1 MPHST
6 VSVPMTPVPTP
17 TGRAR
22 FSPRC
27 PNGVRS
33 LTLALFA
40 LVVAAMGLMAGLT
53 VALTAGPAVAQ
64 GGGGVYRVEGV
75 DVSAKGKTGDQAKE
89 RALALGRRAAFERLM
104 GRITL
109 AKDRVRLP
117 RPSAAVLRDLV
128 AGFEVEDETAGATE
142 YRGKV
147 TFRFNKARVEQLLT
161 ASDVG
166 FVQAGGR
173 PVLMLPVWQTGATPL
188 LWDDPNPWRQA
199 WRKLDP
205 DAGTVKYAQPRG
217 DLADLQ
223 AISGQQA
230 LQLDRTALAAIAKR
244 YKAAVVL
251 VSHARREG
259 GKVQI
264 RVMRFDV
271 DAGTVST
278 VGSYDSARSDG
289 AMAATARKIAA
300 AFEATWK
307 TSNVVPSGPSTK
319 LRVVAPLSGLAYWI
333 RLRDTMAKVRVVRD
347 QRIVRLS
354 PEEAEIELT
363 YVGGLDALRNALRQS
378 GIELTDGTPQEN
390 GDLGASTV
398 RLSGGPAGGGD
409 TGSGTTPTAPGD
421 TGRALPLPRPRT
433 E

>member
-1 MPHST
+1 MPLPT
-6 VSVPMTPVPTP
+6 DIVSMTPSPPTIHD
-17 TGRAR
+17 GRKAAR
-22 FSPRC
+22 RLH
-27 PNGVRS
+27 GARA
-33 LTLALFA
+33 LALA
-40 LVVAAMGLMAGLT
+40 LLAIFVAVAGLAST
-53 VALTAGPAVAQ
+53 PAVAQ
-64 GGGGVYRVEGV
+64 DGGVYRVEGV
-75 DVSAKGKTGDQAKE
+75 DVAARGKTGDQAKE
-89 RALALGRRAAFERLM
+89 RALAIGRRAAFGRLM
-104 GRITL
+104 RRITV
-109 AKDRVRLP
+109 ASDRARLP
-117 RPSAAVLRDLV
+117 RPSAADLRDLV

-142 YRGKV
+142 YKGKV
-147 TFRFNKARVEQLLT
+147 TFRFDKAKVERLLT
-161 ASDVG
+161 SSDVG

-173 PVLMLPVWQTGATPL
+173 PVLMLPVWQSGATPL

-199 WRKLDP
+199 WRKLP
-205 DAGTVKYAQPRG
+205 PNSGTVKYAQPRG

-230 LQLDRTALAAIAKR
+230 LQLDRTALAAIARR

-278 VGSYDSARSDG
+278 VGSYDSGRSDA

-300 AFEATWK
+300 AFEASWK

-363 YVGGLDALRNALRQS
+363 YVGGLAALRSALNQS
-378 GIELTDGTPQEN
+378 GIELTEGTPQEN
-390 GDLGASTV
+390 GEVGPSTV
-398 RLSGGPAGGGD
+398 RLSGGRAGGDD
-409 TGSGTTPTAPGD
+409 TGAGSGPGTTPTAPGD
-421 TGRALPLPRPRT
+421 TGRTLPLPRPRT